1 MCQEDALIRYQDAN
15 IYHNHP
21 CFCGCMQIPH
31 PEYNGNILYI
41 VTLVNV
47 FVVFL
52 LIDLTE
58 QLSTDSS

>member
-1 MCQEDALIRYQDAN
+1 
-15 IYHNHP
+15 
-21 CFCGCMQIPH
+21 MQIPY
-31 PEYNGNILYI
+31 PEYNGNIQYI